1 MNPIRNGGRQDLL
14 SLHLDVVLPRPRASI
29 SVTALRFSH
38 REVLEQGGGGGKGSW
53 KGGKFKTGEHFCSHK
68 QDMHKK
74 PLLKDQVKLQE
85 GNNDRRANVNGNVGS
100 GT

>member
-38 REVLEQGGGGGKGSW
+38 REVLEQERRVV
-53 KGGKFKTGEHFCSHK
+53 TL
-68 QDMHKK
+68 
-74 PLLKDQVKLQE
+74 PNLKLSCQVSQPETQLP
-85 GNNDRRANVNGNVGS
+85 GCPA
-100 GT
+100 

>member
-14 SLHLDVVLPRPRASI
+14 SLHLDVALPRPRASI

-38 REVLEQGGGGGKGSW
+38 REVLEQGGARAALGKNLRRVSISAGHW
-53 KGGKFKTGEHFCSHK
+53 
-68 QDMHKK
+68 DMHKM
-74 PLLKDQVKLQE
+74 PLLNGQVKWRD
-85 GNNDRRANVNGNVGS
+85 GNNGRRANVNAHIGS